1 MVAELKRDE
10 DRDVHLQAINYAAL
24 VSRFDL
30 ETLADAH
37 AKFLTQRGAPTS
49 VEAARDRLLEHAE
62 EFEPDGL
69 RTPRIVLV
77 AAGFPRI
84 VTHTAVWLS
93 EMGLDIS
100 LVQVQLWRSGDE
112 LITSFERL
120 YPVPAMEEFT
130 LAPARQEVAAAK
142 ARAEEKTGARAA
154 STGWSPPARCRSARS
169 CNSCRTDGSPRRSG
183 RRCST
188 GSRRTRGAAP
198 RPSTAAP
205 AAG

>member
-1 MVAELKRDE
+1 MLAIEPSGRLVVAELKRDE

-30 ETLADAH
+30 QTLADAH
-37 AKFLTQRGAPTS
+37 AKFLTRRGAPTS

-100 LVQVQLWRSGDE
+100 LVQVQLWRSGE
-112 LITSFERL
+112 LTRALSGCTRCRRWC
-120 YPVPAMEEFT
+120 A
-130 LAPARQEVAAAK
+130 ASAAALF
-142 ARAEEKTGARAA
+142 
-154 STGWSPPARCRSARS
+154 SAFS
-169 CNSCRTDGSPRRSG
+169 V
-183 RRCST
+183 
-188 GSRRTRGAAP
+188 A
-198 RPSTAAP
+198 
-205 AAG
+205 